1 MRRPIRAPIA
11 AILAALLACLP
22 LLLAGVLPAA
32 AQAVFPN
39 QGSVGLE
46 PPPGMVEIPGVSGFE
61 NRGAQAAILILEVPA
76 AAYDDV
82 IASFRPEALQ
92 GKNITIESKRDFEL
106 ANGSKGML
114 FAGYQSVG
122 AVALKKWILVARN
135 DTTAAM
141 VTVQFPEAASA
152 GYSDAMIEAAL
163 RSITFRAPPTQDEML
178 ARLPFSIANMEGYRV
193 LKVLGASA
201 VLLVKGEGVKGEGTG
216 PDAAGEHPYFIASV
230 ARGDVREEER
240 ESLAKR
246 AIATVPGV
254 KNLRIERGGPLRIGG
269 QPGIEVIASAEEV
282 QSGKPLKVAQ
292 WIRFSR
298 GNYLRMVGVAPADG
312 FDANFDAMR
321 GLRDGIELR

>member
-11 AILAALLACLP
+11 AVLAALLACLP
-22 LLLAGVLPAA
+22 LLLLGALPAA

-92 GKNITIESKRDFEL
+92 GKNITIENKRDFDL

-114 FAGYQSVG
+114 FSGYQSVG

-141 VTVQFPEAASA
+141 VTVQFPEAATA

-163 RSITFRAPPTQDEML
+163 RSLTFRAPPTQDEML
-178 ARLPFSIANMEGYRV
+178 ARLPFSIANMEGYHV

-201 VLLVKGEGVKGEGTG
+201 VLLVKGEGTG
-216 PDAAGEHPYFIASV
+216 PDAVVEHPYFIASV

-240 ESLAKR
+240 DSLAKR

-298 GNYLRMVGVAPADG
+298 GNYLRMVGVAPADS